1 MRKLFVAIL
10 VSVSLVGLALT
21 QVDINAQSGISG
33 KTVSLTSEVLGQD
46 GGVDINRAKELYKAG
61 QPLVFN
67 SNGKLYYVL
76 NAAGNVDAKNL
87 IRNAGKQ
94 VTIEGNVKT
103 SNGVSY
109 VIATSYK

>member
-1 MRKLFVAIL
+1 MKKLFVAMLI
-10 VSVSLVGLALT
+10 SVSLVGLALT
-21 QVDINAQSGISG
+21 QVDINAQSGITG
-33 KTVSLTSEVLGQD
+33 KTVSLSSEVISSNEN
-46 GGVDINRAKELYKAG
+46 VDAKRAKELYSAG

-76 NAAGNVDAKNL
+76 NAAGNIDAKNL
-87 IRNAGKQ
+87 VRNAGKQ

-109 VIATSYK
+109 IIATSYK